1 MMGLVLILPLF
12 GINSAN
18 AVFHS
23 LKFIRTA
30 SSGVQNVPE
39 FMEVGLVDDVLFSHY
54 DSNSSRVKP
63 KQDWMIRLTEDD
75 PEYLESETQ
84 RCKNDQWA
92 SKKSMREVQERFNQT
107 GGVHI
112 LQVMSSCEWDD
123 ETGEVRCHHQ
133 CTYDGEDFLSL
144 DLKTLT
150 WNASTPQ
157 AVDTKHQWDNNES
170 YNKYLR
176 YYLKTQ
182 CPERLKKLL
191 HYGNSSL
198 LRPELPSVSLLQK
211 TPSSPIVCHA
221 TWFYPPQAKLFWTK
235 DGEELHKDVDIGE
248 VLPNPDGTFQMMA
261 ELKLPDPS
269 EAWERF
275 TCVLQ
280 LHGAKKVSKKL
291 DQRAFLTNSSNT
303 TEEVLNPL
311 KPPTEA
317 PPHGKP
323 EDQTVPIAVSVAA
336 VVVVLLITAAAV
348 IGVVMRRRAG
358 QSTETDTNISEGH
371 TLALNPLT
379 EAPAHDVLDMSPSD
393 PLVEPQSEAT

>member
-107 GGVHI
+107 G
-112 LQVMSSCEWDD
+112 
-123 ETGEVRCHHQ
+123 
-133 CTYDGEDFLSL
+133 
-144 DLKTLT
+144 
-150 WNASTPQ
+150 
-157 AVDTKHQWDNNES
+157 
-170 YNKYLR
+170 
-176 YYLKTQ
+176 
-182 CPERLKKLL
+182 
-191 HYGNSSL
+191 
-198 LRPELPSVSLLQK
+198 ELPSVSLLQK